1 MNIAALQIF
10 SILIIEHTIENIT
23 ILKAPVFREYINA
36 YSFRTF

>member
-1 MNIAALQIF
+1 MNIAAFQIF
-10 SILIIEHTIENIT
+10 SILIIEHTTENIT